1 MASIFTKIINNQTPC
16 YKVAEDENFIA
27 FLDINPNARG
37 HTLCIPKKEID
48 DYLDLDDET
57 FKDLMYFSKK
67 VAVAIKNVIKCKKVG
82 LRAAIDTRNEKINYK
97 IREHSN
103 AKIPVILVVGAK
115 EQENEMRQAVI
126 SLMSDRLGKASS

>member
-1 MASIFTKIINNQTPC
+1 MASIFTKIINNQIPC
-16 YKVAEDENFIA
+16 YKVAENDDFIA

-67 VAVAIKNVIKCKKVG
+67 VAIAIKNVIKCKKVG
-82 LRAAIDTRNEKINYK
+82 LTLIGIEVPHVHVHLIPINDISAMQFINKVRLDKTEFEKIAVE
-97 IREHSN
+97 IRDSYS
-103 AKIPVILVVGAK
+103 
-115 EQENEMRQAVI
+115 
-126 SLMSDRLGKASS
+126 SLS

>member
-1 MASIFTKIINNQTPC
+1 MASIFTKIINNQMPC

-57 FKDLMYFSKK
+57 FKDLMYFSKIRNDHARIDNLIPYLSPPLKLQQFYFQNPHLYHWNK
-67 VAVAIKNVIKCKKVG
+67 V
-82 LRAAIDTRNEKINYK
+82 DY
-97 IREHSN
+97 
-103 AKIPVILVVGAK
+103 
-115 EQENEMRQAVI
+115 
-126 SLMSDRLGKASS
+126 LGRHKL

>member
-48 DYLDLDDET
+48 DYLNLDDET

-82 LRAAIDTRNEKINYK
+82 LTLIGIEVPHVHVHLIPINDISAMQFINKVRLDKTDFEKIAEE
-97 IREHSN
+97 IRDSYS
-103 AKIPVILVVGAK
+103 
-115 EQENEMRQAVI
+115 
-126 SLMSDRLGKASS
+126 SLS

>member
-16 YKVAEDENFIA
+16 YKVAEEENFIA

-82 LRAAIDTRNEKINYK
+82 LTLIGIEVPHVHVHLIPINDISAMQFINKVRLDKTEFEKIAEE
-97 IREHSN
+97 IRDSYS
-103 AKIPVILVVGAK
+103 
-115 EQENEMRQAVI
+115 
-126 SLMSDRLGKASS
+126 SLS

>member
-1 MASIFTKIINNQTPC
+1 MASIFTKIINNQAPC

-82 LRAAIDTRNEKINYK
+82 LTLIGIEVPHVHVHLIPINDISAMQFINKVRLDKTEFEKIAVE
-97 IREHSN
+97 IRDSYS
-103 AKIPVILVVGAK
+103 
-115 EQENEMRQAVI
+115 
-126 SLMSDRLGKASS
+126 SLS

>member
-16 YKVAEDENFIA
+16 YKLAEDENFIA

-37 HTLCIPKKEID
+37 HTLCVPKKEID

-82 LRAAIDTRNEKINYK
+82 LTLIGIEVPHVHVHLIPINDISAMQFINKVRLDKTEFEKIAEE
-97 IREHSN
+97 IRDSYS
-103 AKIPVILVVGAK
+103 
-115 EQENEMRQAVI
+115 
-126 SLMSDRLGKASS
+126 SLS

>member
-37 HTLCIPKKEID
+37 HTLCIPKKVID
-48 DYLDLDDET
+48 DYLNLDDET

-82 LRAAIDTRNEKINYK
+82 LTLIGIEVPHVHVHLIPINDISAMQFINKVRLDKTEFEKIAEE
-97 IREHSN
+97 IRDSYS
-103 AKIPVILVVGAK
+103 
-115 EQENEMRQAVI
+115 
-126 SLMSDRLGKASS
+126 SLS

>member
-1 MASIFTKIINNQTPC
+1 MASIFTKIINNQMPC

-67 VAVAIKNVIKCKKVG
+67 VAAAIKNVIKCKKVG
-82 LRAAIDTRNEKINYK
+82 LTLIGIEVPHVHVHLIPIND
-97 IREHSN
+97 
-103 AKIPVILVVGAK
+103 
-115 EQENEMRQAVI
+115 I
-126 SLMSDRLGKASS
+126 SAMQFIN

>member
-27 FLDINPNARG
+27 FLEINPNARG

-82 LRAAIDTRNEKINYK
+82 LTLIGIEVPHVHVHLIPINDISAMQFINKVRLDKTEFEKIAEE
-97 IREHSN
+97 IRDSYS
-103 AKIPVILVVGAK
+103 
-115 EQENEMRQAVI
+115 
-126 SLMSDRLGKASS
+126 SLS

>member
-82 LRAAIDTRNEKINYK
+82 LTLIGIEVPHVHVHLIPINDISAMQFINKVRLDKTEFEKIAEE
-97 IREHSN
+97 IRDSYS
-103 AKIPVILVVGAK
+103 
-115 EQENEMRQAVI
+115 
-126 SLMSDRLGKASS
+126 SLS

>member
-1 MASIFTKIINNQTPC
+1 MASIFTKIINNQMPC

-67 VAVAIKNVIKCKKVG
+67 VAAAIKNVIKCKKVG
-82 LRAAIDTRNEKINYK
+82 LTLIGIEVPHVHVHLIPINDISAMQFINKVRLDKTEFEKIAEE
-97 IREHSN
+97 IRDSYS
-103 AKIPVILVVGAK
+103 
-115 EQENEMRQAVI
+115 
-126 SLMSDRLGKASS
+126 SLS

>member
-48 DYLDLDDET
+48 DYLNLDDET

-82 LRAAIDTRNEKINYK
+82 LTLIGIEVPHVHVHLIPINDISAMQFINKVRLDKTEFEKIAEE
-97 IREHSN
+97 IRDSYS
-103 AKIPVILVVGAK
+103 
-115 EQENEMRQAVI
+115 
-126 SLMSDRLGKASS
+126 SLS

>member
-1 MASIFTKIINNQTPC
+1 MASIFTKIINNQMPC

-82 LRAAIDTRNEKINYK
+82 LTLIGIEVPHVHVHLIPINDISAMQFINKVRLDKTEFEKIAEE
-97 IREHSN
+97 IRDSYS
-103 AKIPVILVVGAK
+103 
-115 EQENEMRQAVI
+115 
-126 SLMSDRLGKASS
+126 SLS